1 MSEWILILTLS
12 ITASQGIIRDPSPT
26 IVSGFQSK
34 QNCEA
39 AAATISQ
46 RLILLIGKGREQQG
60 IASNTSKGAPAI
72 WYECTSIKK

>member
-1 MSEWILILTLS
+1 MHEWILILTLS
-12 ITASQGIIRDPSPT
+12 VTAPQGAIRDPSPT

-46 RLILLIGKGREQQG
+46 RLIFLIGKARQQQG
-60 IASNTSKGAPAI
+60 IASNTSKSAPAI
-72 WYECTSIKK
+72 WYECTSIQK

>member
-1 MSEWILILTLS
+1 MSEWILIMTLS
-12 ITASQGIIRDPSPT
+12 ISASQGVLRDPSPT

-39 AAATISQ
+39 AATTISQ

-60 IASNTSKGAPAI
+60 IPSNTSKSAPAI